1 MIELGK
7 GFDGTIEKAISST
20 EKLKGLPEIV
30 QKYMMFGD
38 YKSGLVKK
46 IDGTQFGTDQNGED
60 IQNYVAQISNLDE
73 AQRNAIISVTELGD
87 KSEKTIKDLIKLV
100 QIGSRINGKVFEASL
115 KSAGNSEINQGDVNS
130 LMGAL
135 GMKNGDNYALPNTNE
150 VKKNL
155 NMWAKAAENADAKTR
170 LMNAGII
177 ESTKNGYAMTDSF
190 KKMIGIEEVDGVVKT
205 GLTAKQLALN
215 AAMQIGKQLLFSLGV
230 AAAAFVA
237 SKIIDYISNLKT
249 RSEELIDA
257 MNDSHD
263 KAEQAT
269 QDVEE
274 IQSKIDELNDSLEAA
289 GVKKIED
296 IVDPAERE
304 RLQTINDMLQAQLE
318 LKEQLEKDAN
328 DKANADTSAVVN
340 NKTEKS
346 IVKKKTAY
354 LDANGEP
361 TDDPAKAVTTFDNI
375 GEDITK
381 TESLEEHAAALNELI
396 DKRRELATAG
406 KEDTQEYKDNE
417 AAITSETEKVETLSA
432 AVSEQM
438 DGYETDADNFAQYKD
453 EYVAGTNAMTA
464 ATKALAN
471 AQGDTGIDTTNLD
484 IFSEKVRQI
493 KNDMDNGDS
502 QQSDWKMFNGL
513 GAFSGMTGESII
525 NIDKD
530 TTNQTDAE
538 KAALEKLHQVADD
551 NKISFENLIGVF
563 EAFGIIQTSNASSA
577 NSYAEQLEKT
587 MGIIDNIQSAY
598 KTCSTAV
605 EEYNKYGYMSV
616 DSLQSLLQ
624 MDDEYLNTLELVNGK
639 LQVNQSAYAN
649 LLATQY
655 AEAQMEAISQAIS
668 ELNAIAKGD
677 AAEKADTFTEATEDE
692 KNKLEALAPA
702 LKNATI
708 GTGELAGALAAA
720 RSAEKG
726 DNTEEIEAKISS
738 VMNALNTRLSLIS
751 TNMQSA
757 MNSANGLK
765 TQLNGFG
772 DSANKSAN
780 DSAKASQT
788 FLDAWSTVT
797 SAMKEFNEQ
806 GYLTMKTVQD
816 LTGLEDKYA
825 NVLQKNNVTGKLEIQ
840 TSKFQELMEA
850 EIEEAKIKGDNAS
863 EAQYNKIL
871 KWTNRNIKDQTMSY
885 WDLVAAIDGYSAA
898 LEEAKGITD
907 TFKDAWGNG
916 KAVKEKTEKSR
927 TGALD
932 YEGTEAQSSALQDL
946 MKYSEYDPELIGK
959 AFNEETGKIDLS
971 GDMLK
976 NAVVKSLKVQATA
989 ARTEGGAAAEA
1000 IAQSYEKSAEN
1011 IENDV
1016 ISVQDYFDGLGSTI
1030 DEVNTKIDDI
1040 QSAFTDLDDVTNEY
1054 NAYGGLSVDSMQKL
1068 LTMQPD
1074 YLACL
1079 EMNGDQLVFNRDK
1092 MVELLIAQLESR
1104 KEFLLSKDETKDQAQ
1119 IIQQMIDMLKKD
1131 GVNAIAGMTYEADK
1145 LQTIFSNIKD
1155 LFSSLLDLV
1164 NSANDKK
1171 SNDLKIQGDAWIDV
1185 IDKRIDALNEANE
1198 AQERAIELQK
1208 AEDALAK
1215 AQNNKTVRVY
1225 GENGYEWQ
1233 ADASAVRDAQS
1244 DLSDKRREYKKQDEI
1259 DKLNKLKDKVQEY
1272 VSLIGTSW
1280 DDYNK
1285 KLAYTAQFEAMTY
1298 DQMISNTDVFK
1309 DAVVANMKAVQA
1321 ATNVSNIIS
1330 KLETLIDVL
1339 TKLGNALG
1347 SFNGSTTSGGLTGF
1361 MNRLSRA
1368 FSTFSDKSTGKGFFG
1383 RLWDAG
1389 KSFFGIGSGTSK
1401 QIANEVASTVGNGV
1415 SNGMVEALGG
1425 AKVNAV
1431 KAANNIFSGNG
1442 GLFSVFT
1449 NGFNKLSQL
1458 VGKATSGGGVFGAIG
1473 KFFTGIGSKVTTSVL
1488 GTSGLKTVVTAALSK
1503 IPVIGPLLLGGT
1515 IALSAIGGGN
1525 VFKGISNVFK
1535 GIGKTVAK
1543 VAKGIG
1549 SAISKAVEGIGGFL
1563 FGKTKS
1569 DGTKS
1574 RGLLGTAWH
1583 VITTPF
1589 RAIGKWLGFAKGT
1602 TGVKKTGTYNVDEQ
1616 GEEMIVRQPQK
1627 GRVTT
1632 LEKGDG
1638 VIPANQ
1644 TETLMDIAKNPIRW
1658 LRSNLAKVTGSTA
1671 VAVGATKDNAD
1682 QEAVAQAQETAG
1694 KIDSVYSGAFS
1705 DIKKVS
1711 NAVMKSIKTGSGTIG
1726 KSIGSITG
1734 IMSGALFGFD
1744 TDKISKSSNWLISS
1758 IGKAIGKLKDMVGGG
1773 SSITGSMDKLLSS
1786 SKSKTLA
1793 QLDAMKSSF
1802 EKTWNEM
1809 AEATGV
1815 SKDDITATSK
1825 EMYDKM
1831 TKLVNDTYAAIGDNT
1846 ALNSEQVEQLTQTLF
1861 KSMQSTYTSGWNRI
1875 ASLTDEMT
1883 EEQANKMAIAYKSMS
1898 DGCTSTMNS
1907 VSRAMAN
1914 SWNQCG
1920 GGVRNLSAKTESTI
1934 SKAWADTTG
1943 DTEKMLYDMR
1953 ACFDNSWGQAEQGVR
1968 NLADNTAGTINGAYT
1983 SIKST
1988 SDEAMNTKLPSDMAN
2003 AWKNVEPGATNL
2015 SENIKWTMG
2024 QAYDNITKGC
2034 NDTVTSIKSAFGTAG
2049 NDLYNKGQTTNTA
2062 KTEEK
2067 KKTTTTTTNSS
2078 SSSSG
2083 SSSSS
2088 QPVSGG
2094 KSIYSW
2100 LKEDLIPGAKE
2111 DYNKAKNKVT
2121 EVYHNVGGWVDR
2133 KTGYS
2138 SDGNNSKVQ
2147 EIAHAVS
2154 HPVETLKE
2162 AGGKLKESVGSL
2174 FKRKAVGSRKINES
2188 NIYNVDEQGSELM
2201 VRQPQAG
2208 RYTYLETGDGVV
2220 PADIT
2225 SRLFEMGGNPD
2236 AWFQNQMSKYS
2247 APVTSTGGSNLNV
2260 SMGNIV
2266 IQNPVGS
2273 ADDLAGE
2280 IVRELPNKLSQY
2292 MNLR

>member
-1 MIELGK
+1 MVDINKSL
-7 GFDGTIEKAISST
+7 DGTLEKAIQAST
-20 EKLKGLPEIV
+20 QLKKMPSFIQDYMLSGDFSFGKAKKVEAKKLNI
-30 QKYMMFGD
+30 D
-38 YKSGLVKK
+38 NDSID
-46 IDGTQFGTDQNGED
+46 IDGSDPA
-60 IQNYVAQISNLDE
+60 IQNLAAQLAGLDKSQQSAIFKMSDLSDVAQNATRSVLE
-73 AQRNAIISVTELGD
+73 QTAAQKSLSGSLVESALKANGFSDAQAKEVIQNAQ
-87 KSEKTIKDLIKLV
+87 LV
-100 QIGSRINGKVFEASL
+100 D
-115 KSAGNSEINQGDVNS
+115 SAGNYLVVSKDIAQQNLETALSQGDVS
-130 LMGAL
+130 AAL
-135 GMKNGDNYALPNTNE
+135 QATNQTE
-150 VKKNL
+150 
-155 NMWAKAAENADAKTR
+155 
-170 LMNAGII
+170 
-177 ESTKNGYAMTDSF
+177 
-190 KKMIGIEEVDGVVKT
+190 
-205 GLTAKQLALN
+205 KQLAATIISTVLGQQVQTATTWTQKFALDALTITLSLAKQ
-215 AAMQIGKQLLFSLGV
+215 AAISFGIGLITW
-230 AAAAFVA
+230 AA
-237 SKIIDYISNLKT
+237 SKAVEYLINLKT
-249 RSEELIDA
+249 HSEELVET
-257 MNDSHD
+257 MNNSHD
-263 KAEQAT
+263 AAEQAT
-269 QDVEE
+269 KDVEE

-296 IVDPAERE
+296 IVDPTERE
-304 RLQTINDMLQAQLE
+304 RLQAINDMLQAQLE
-318 LKEQLEKDAN
+318 LKKQLEKDAN

-340 NKTEKS
+340 DKTEKS
-346 IVKKKTAY
+346 IYDFEERHDWTGDY
-354 LDANGEP
+354 
-361 TDDPAKAVTTFDNI
+361 TT
-375 GEDITK
+375 GKDITK
-381 TESLEEHAAALNELI
+381 TESLEEHTTALNELT

-417 AAITSETEKVETLSA
+417 AAITAETKKVEELSS

-438 DGYETDADNFAQYKD
+438 DGYETDADSFSQYKD

-502 QQSDWKMFNGL
+502 KQSDWKMFNGL
-513 GAFSGMTGESII
+513 DAFSGMTGESII
-525 NIDKD
+525 SIDKD

-538 KAALEKLHQVADD
+538 KTALEKLHQVADD

-605 EEYNKYGYMSV
+605 EEYNKYGYMSI

-639 LQVNQSAYAN
+639 LQVNQSAYAD

-720 RSAEKG
+720 RSAENG

-825 NVLQKNNVTGKLEIQ
+825 NVLQKNNATGKLEIQ

-850 EIEEAKIKGDNAS
+850 EIKEAKIKGDGAS

-871 KWTNRNIKDQTMSY
+871 EWTDRNIQKQTMSY
-885 WDLVAAIDGYSAA
+885 WDLVAAIEGYSSA

-907 TFKDAWGNG
+907 TFKDAWDNG
-916 KAVKEKTEKSR
+916 KTVKEKTEKSR

-932 YEGTEAQSSALQDL
+932 YEGTEAQSSAMQDL

-976 NAVVKSLKVQATA
+976 NAVVKSLEAQATA

-1000 IAQSYEKSAEN
+1000 IAKSYEKSAEN

-1016 ISVQDYFDGLGSTI
+1016 ISVQDYFDGLGASI
-1030 DEVNTKIDDI
+1030 EEASSKIDDL
-1040 QSAFTDLDDVTNEY
+1040 QSAWNDIDDVMDEY
-1054 NAYGGLSVDSMQKL
+1054 NAYGGLSIDSLQKL
-1068 LTMQPD
+1068 LTMSPE

-1079 EMNGDQLVFNRDK
+1079 QMNGDQLVFNEAAMK
-1092 MVELLIAQLESR
+1092 QLLIDQIRSR
-1104 KEFLLSKDETKDQAQ
+1104 AEFLASKDETKDQAQ
-1119 IIQQMIDMLKKD
+1119 ILYAMIDAIEHD
-1131 GVNAIAGMTYEADK
+1131 GINAIKGMGTEAER
-1145 LQTIFSNIKD
+1145 LQSIFSSIKD
-1155 LFSSLLDLV
+1155 VFSSLLDLV
-1164 NSANDKK
+1164 NDANDKK

-1233 ADASAVRDAQS
+1233 ADASAVREAQN
-1244 DLSDKRREYKKQDEI
+1244 DLSSKRREYKKQDEI
-1259 DKLNKLKDKVQEY
+1259 DKLNKLKDKVQETTN
-1272 VSLIGTSW
+1272 LIGTSW
-1280 DDYNK
+1280 EDYQK
-1285 KLAYTAQFEAMTY
+1285 KLAYTAQFEGMTY
-1298 DQMISNTDVFK
+1298 DEMIAHNDTFK
-1309 DAVVANMKAVQA
+1309 DAVIANMKAVQA

-1339 TKLGNALG
+1339 TKLGNMLG
-1347 SFNGSTTSGGLTGF
+1347 RLNNSSTDGGITGLF
-1361 MNRLSRA
+1361 NRLSRA
-1368 FSTFSDKSTGKGFFG
+1368 FGTLTDKSSGKGFFG

-1389 KSFFGIGSGTSK
+1389 KSFLGIGSGTSK

-1425 AKVNAV
+1425 AKVNAI
-1431 KAANNIFSGNG
+1431 KEANNIFSGEG

-1449 NGFNKLSQL
+1449 NGFNKLGQL

-1488 GTSGLKTVVTAALSK
+1488 GTSGLKTVVTAALGK

-1525 VFKGISNVFK
+1525 IFKGISNVVTGIGKTLAKAVK
-1535 GIGKTVAK
+1535 GIGKGISKA
-1543 VAKGIG
+1543 AKGIG
-1549 SAISKAVEGIGGFL
+1549 SMLSSVFHSVVGGTSSNGKKHKGIFGWKIWPWNWGKKASGD
-1563 FGKTKS
+1563 KS
-1569 DGTKS
+1569 IKKS
-1574 RGLLGTAWH
+1574 GA
-1583 VITTPF
+1583 
-1589 RAIGKWLGFAKGT
+1589 
-1602 TGVKKTGTYNVDEQ
+1602 YNVDEK
-1616 GEEMIVRQPQK
+1616 GEEIIVRQPQK

-1644 TETLMDIAKNPIRW
+1644 TETLMGIAKNPIRW

-1711 NAVMKSIKTGSGTIG
+1711 NAVMKSMKTGSGTIRKLVG
-1726 KSIGSITG
+1726 GVTG
-1734 IMSGALFGFD
+1734 IIGNGLIGVDANKV
-1744 TDKISKSSNWLISS
+1744 TKSSNSLINS
-1758 IGKAIGKLKDMVGGG
+1758 IKRAFDKFKNILGGG

-1846 ALNSEQVEQLTQTLF
+1846 ALSSEQVEQLTQTLF

-1907 VSRAMAN
+1907 VSRTMAN

-1988 SDEAMNTKLPSDMAN
+1988 SDETMNTKLPSDMAN
-2003 AWKNVEPGATNL
+2003 AWKNVEPGATDLSGNL
-2015 SENIKWTMG
+2015 DWTMK
-2024 QAYDNITKGC
+2024 QAFNNITKGC

-2049 NDLYNKGQTTNTA
+2049 NDLYNKGQTTDTA

-2067 KKTTTTTTNSS
+2067 KKTTTTTTNSF

-2094 KSIYSW
+2094 QSLSDWFKNS
-2100 LKEDLIPGAKE
+2100 LLAGAKE
-2111 DYNKAKNKVT
+2111 DYKKVKDKVT
-2121 EVYHNVGGWVDR
+2121 
-2133 KTGYS
+2133 S
-2138 SDGNNSKVQ
+2138 SSAYQKASSAVNYVKDKVTSSSAYQKASSVVKDVKEKVSNSK
-2147 EIAHAVS
+2147 
-2154 HPVETLKE
+2154 PV
-2162 AGGKLKESVGSL
+2162 
-2174 FKRKAVGSRKINES
+2174 KAISSFIDKHKKKASGARKINQPDV
-2188 NIYNVDEQGSELM
+2188 YNVDEQGSELM